1 MRQQRMFIS
10 ADIQSDGNIIGLLKK
25 TTKRIDLFIY
35 PRIRCVPGRK

>member
-25 TTKRIDLFIY
+25 NNKEN
-35 PRIRCVPGRK
+35 